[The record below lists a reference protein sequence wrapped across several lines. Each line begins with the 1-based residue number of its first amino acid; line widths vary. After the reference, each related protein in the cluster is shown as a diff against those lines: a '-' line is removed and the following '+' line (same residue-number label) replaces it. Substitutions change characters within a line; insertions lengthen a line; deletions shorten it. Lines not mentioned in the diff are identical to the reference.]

1 MNQAICYT
9 LEWLLEN
16 IISKKA
22 NFIMINDSKNGRVM
36 ITEASVEEIQY
47 AHGE

>member
-1 MNQAICYT
+1 MAFRKYHLQK
-9 LEWLLEN
+9 
-16 IISKKA
+16 SK
-22 NFIMINDSKNGRVM
+22 FHHDSKNGRVM